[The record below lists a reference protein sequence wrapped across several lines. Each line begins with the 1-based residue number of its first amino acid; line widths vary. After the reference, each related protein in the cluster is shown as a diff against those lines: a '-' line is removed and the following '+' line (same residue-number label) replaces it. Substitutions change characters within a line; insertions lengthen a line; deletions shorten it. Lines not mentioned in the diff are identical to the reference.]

1 MLSSQATIYT
11 IGIFDDDDPDR
22 NPGVLK
28 QLAKVSGGTA
38 YFPNKLEEI
47 VPACKQIAKEIRTR
61 YTIGYVPAVEGKK
74 NRSIRVEVSAPGRG
88 KLLARTRTNY
98 LFTEENNK

>member
-1 MLSSQATIYT
+1 
-11 IGIFDDDDPDR
+11 
-22 NPGVLK
+22 
-28 QLAKVSGGTA
+28 VSGGTA

-74 NRSIRVEVSAPGRG
+74 NRSIRVEVSAAGRG
-88 KLLARTRTNY
+88 KLIARTRTNY